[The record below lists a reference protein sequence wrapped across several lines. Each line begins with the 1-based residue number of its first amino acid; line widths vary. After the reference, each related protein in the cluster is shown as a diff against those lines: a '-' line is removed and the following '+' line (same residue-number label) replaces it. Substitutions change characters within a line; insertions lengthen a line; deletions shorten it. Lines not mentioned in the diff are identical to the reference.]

1 VVEVAENPFFVQPE
15 AIAPV
20 SCLRV
25 EGGLMHG
32 QKKRRKRLVDGK
44 IEIGEIVFNWRLV
57 SEPLWSNE
65 HGYKGLCISVQAEGE
80 VGRGLILQYPY
91 PTNKLGSPLPLPQR
105 PKFTVRTIEHDVQLA
120 MKDGREP
127 LSRGKALVFCLS

>member
-1 VVEVAENPFFVQPE
+1 
-15 AIAPV
+15 
-20 SCLRV
+20 
-25 EGGLMHG
+25 MHG

-44 IEIGEIVFNWRLV
+44 IEMGEIVFNWRLV

-91 PTNKLGSPLPLPQR
+91 LTNNLGSPLPLP
-105 PKFTVRTIEHDVQLA
+105 
-120 MKDGREP
+120 
-127 LSRGKALVFCLS
+127 